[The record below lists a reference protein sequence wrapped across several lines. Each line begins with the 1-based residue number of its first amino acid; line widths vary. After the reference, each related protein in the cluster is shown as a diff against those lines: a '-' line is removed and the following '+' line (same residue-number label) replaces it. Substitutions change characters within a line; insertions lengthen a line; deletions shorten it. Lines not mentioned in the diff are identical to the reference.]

1 MNCPRCETSSPEHAA
16 WCQSC
21 GQRLNAGGVDAC
33 KRCGAHLPDNAV
45 FCVACGTHQARSA
58 SLSTSS
64 AGDRIR
70 RLVPPEYLDRL
81 MSASRSVSGSRRM
94 VTMLFFDV
102 SGSTAMFED
111 MDPEDVME
119 IMNDAFSALM
129 PPVYRHEGT
138 LARLM
143 GDGVLAFFG
152 APVSHE
158 DDASRACAA
167 ALEIVAAAR
176 TFAAALEETR
186 GIDGFDVR
194 VGVNTGLVV
203 VGEVGDDHRV
213 EYTAMGDAVN
223 VAARLESS
231 AAPGTI
237 LVSEDTRALV
247 SARFELES
255 LGDVALKGRVDTVA
269 AWRLL
274 AAASPRGIEGK
285 QFDEP
290 EGGRSWEELSQTW
303 EERRKHATR
312 VPAALQTVVQSR
324 IDRLPPASRRILL
337 TASVIDAPFER
348 ELLERSLRFDASAWE
363 LDEAL
368 SRLVRSEFLE
378 ATGTGAGTLYRF
390 RHGLARDV
398 AYASL
403 LKSHRRLIH
412 RRVAAALEAPGAEPG
427 PEGSEIIAFHYTEAG
442 DSRAASAWRERGGHG
457 DGRDA

>member
-1 MNCPRCETSSPEHAA
+1 MNCPRCDTSNPEHAA
-16 WCQSC
+16 WCHSC
-21 GQRLNAGGVDAC
+21 GQRIDDGAGHRC
-33 KRCGAHLPDNAV
+33 KSCGARLTENAA
-45 FCVACGTHQARSA
+45 FCVACGARQTASTSLSA
-58 SLSTSS
+58 SSS
-64 AGDRIR
+64 GDRIR

-102 SGSTAMFED
+102 TGSTAMFEG

-158 DDASRACAA
+158 DDASSACAA

-176 TFAAALEETR
+176 SFAVELERSR
-186 GIDGFDVR
+186 GIVGFDVR

-237 LVSEDTRALV
+237 LVSEETRALV
-247 SARFELES
+247 SERFELES
-255 LGDVALKGRVDTVA
+255 LGDITLKGRTDTVS

-274 AAASPRGIEGK
+274 GTSVCTGT
-285 QFDEP
+285 DEAQLDP
-290 EGGRSWEELSQTW
+290 PQGERSWEELSRAW
-303 EERRKHATR
+303 ERRGEQATG
-312 VPAALQTVVQSR
+312 VPASLQSVVQSR
-324 IDRLPPASRRILL
+324 IDRLPAASRRILL

-363 LDEAL
+363 LDDAL
-368 SRLVRSEFLE
+368 ARLVRSDFLDTE
-378 ATGTGAGTLYRF
+378 QRHGDTLYRF
-390 RHGLARDV
+390 RYALARDV

-403 LKSHRRLIH
+403 LKSHRRLLH
-412 RRVAAALEAPGAEPG
+412 RRVAAAIEALRAEPG
-427 PEGSEIIAFHYTEAG
+427 ANESETIAFHYGQAG
-442 DSRAASAWRERGGHG
+442 DARAASAWRERGEHN
-457 DGRDA
+457 DRRDA